1 MEVGE
6 THDVSTMVYKT
17 IILPLKLPDQCA
29 GLPAPLGDFLYERIG
44 IIGGDRGLCSPVCA
58 VTEHC
63 PTIERYHHNGAEGK
77 DSNLR
82 QTASK

>member
-44 IIGGDRGLCSPVCA
+44 IIGGSYG
-58 VTEHC
+58 
-63 PTIERYHHNGAEGK
+63 N
-77 DSNLR
+77 
-82 QTASK
+82 